1 MSSTHGPA
9 HDSLRS
15 EPPENRLD
23 GSSFLKLRLH
33 RIKVPKWETTIAE
46 AHRSV
51 WSLEKVSLCHL
62 HVAIFG
68 ANENVFFIYCSEER
82 GLYCIIEKARLFD
95 SLQTSQEE
103 ALNPV

>member
-1 MSSTHGPA
+1 MSV
-9 HDSLRS
+9 LQ
-15 EPPENRLD
+15 
-23 GSSFLKLRLH
+23 
-33 RIKVPKWETTIAE
+33 WETTIAE

-95 SLQTSQEE
+95 SLQTSQEG